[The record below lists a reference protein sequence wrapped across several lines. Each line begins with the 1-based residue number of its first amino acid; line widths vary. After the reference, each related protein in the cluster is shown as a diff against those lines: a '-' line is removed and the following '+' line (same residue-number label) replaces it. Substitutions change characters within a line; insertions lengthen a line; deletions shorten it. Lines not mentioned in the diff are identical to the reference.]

1 MTQVLYSDVEAPFRK
16 ALGHAARAEVE
27 ELESLLLSLTSE
39 QVAACVSLCTV
50 AAGYTAIDV
59 VGREWPNEENLRI
72 MARETTTSDN
82 AKKLGFS
89 EQEVYDFVTR
99 VSLRFEPI
107 NEVFANPE
115 QMLVLPFYITAHLL
129 ISFHPADGKWWDF
142 LDKIAAMFEV
152 AEAAELDLTP
162 ALMLRARRTRL
173 EEDRR
178 KQQSSQLR
186 EQSQSLRGSGL

>member
-1 MTQVLYSDVEAPFRK
+1 MGIKQIPADTEKSFRK
-16 ALGHAARAEVE
+16 ALGHAARAESR
-27 ELESLLLSLTSE
+27 ELHDLLDSLTDE
-39 QVAACVSLCTV
+39 QAAACVSLCTV

-59 VGREWPNEENLRI
+59 CGREWPSESNLRI
-72 MARETTTSDN
+72 MARDTTTSDN
-82 AKKLGFS
+82 ARKLGFT

-107 NEVFANPE
+107 NEVFPDPE
-115 QMLVLPFYITAHLL
+115 RMLLLPFYATAHLL
-129 ISFHPADGKWWDF
+129 ISFHPAEGKWWDF
-142 LDKIAAMFEV
+142 LNKIEAMFEV

-178 KQQSSQLR
+178 KQQSSQ
-186 EQSQSLRGSGL
+186 